1 MFPTGWPLLPLKPVV
16 PEGQLFIVFLLK
28 RRYICNTSTHI
39 YVLIYDI
46 LFSLSDLLQSVGH
59 SLGPSMSL

>member
-28 RRYICNTSTHI
+28 RRYIYNTSTHI

-46 LFSLSDLLQSVGH
+46 LFSLSDLLQSV
-59 SLGPSMSL
+59 